1 MEIEEFLFLSPYYE
15 NWEEFCDASWGVQT
29 HHIWDSLTNVEMSNI
44 EHFEL
49 YITIIERL
57 LREKRLVFGSP
68 EDQSGWHRDEDDLS
82 RVWCAEIP
90 TILQYLRE
98 YLPDPHAPSYNR
110 SDAGSYEYF
119 PVTAWLGRG
128 ATKNLELGYDQY
140 DHPMSLWTDGTCVAS
155 PAEWKWVHLD
165 PVPKPRYVRI

>member
-1 MEIEEFLFLSPYYE
+1 MEIEEFLVRSPYYE
-15 NWEEFCDASWGVQT
+15 SWEEFCDASWGVQT

-49 YITIIERL
+49 YIAIIERL

-68 EDQSGWHRDEDDLS
+68 EDQSSWPKGEDGLKL
-82 RVWCAEIP
+82 VWCAEIP
-90 TILQYLRE
+90 TILHYLRE
-98 YLPDPHAPSYNR
+98 YLPDPHAPSYNH
-110 SDAGSYEYF
+110 SDAGSYQYF

-128 ATKNLELGYDQY
+128 ATKDLELGDDQY
-140 DHPMSLWTDGTCVAS
+140 DHPMSLWTDGTCIARAS
-155 PAEWKWVHLD
+155 DWKWVHLD